1 MTNREEIDQ
10 LAGEYVLGTL
20 NAEERLAVETRRL
33 QDAALEAAIHDWTQR
48 MAPLQEEVSSAE
60 PDPHLFDR
68 IQARLDQLEGQG
80 GTGGDRNGGTVL
92 SLQKHVSRWR
102 SATLVTGAIAA
113 SLFAYILV
121 NAPLV
126 QGPQQETFVA
136 VFQSDDQQ
144 PAFLLSIDLKTR
156 ALTIQPVAAERQQQ
170 ASYQLWIVGDGIGH
184 NDTRFVQPHMPLC
197 RAFLTRGAAKQHC
210 LLVPRRQGRAF
221 AHEGPQFGHLG
232 QNHGH
237 DFRRVNFVGRECPGL
252 F

>member
-48 MAPLQEEVSSAE
+48 LAPLQEEISSAV

-68 IQARLDQLEGQG
+68 IQVRLDQLEGQG
-80 GTGGDRNGGTVL
+80 GTGGGGDRNGGTVL

-102 SATLVTGAIAA
+102 NATLVTGAIAA
-113 SLFAYILV
+113 SLLAYILV

-144 PAFLLSIDLKTR
+144 PAFRLSIDLKTR

-170 ASYQLWIVGDGIGH
+170 ASYQLWIVGDGIAEEPQSLGLLSEDGALTQKSLADYPSEVLQQATFGISVEPPGGSPTGKPTGPAIH
-184 NDTRFVQPHMPLC
+184 GYLIPVQP
-197 RAFLTRGAAKQHC
+197 
-210 LLVPRRQGRAF
+210 
-221 AHEGPQFGHLG
+221 
-232 QNHGH
+232 
-237 DFRRVNFVGRECPGL
+237 
-252 F
+252 